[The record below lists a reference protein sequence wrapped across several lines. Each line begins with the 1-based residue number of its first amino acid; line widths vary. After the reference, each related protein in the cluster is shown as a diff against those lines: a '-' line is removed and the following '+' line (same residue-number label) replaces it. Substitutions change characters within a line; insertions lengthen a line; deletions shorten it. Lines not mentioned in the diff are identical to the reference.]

1 MDAFAL
7 KVDLGNT
14 DEIAQMIDTV
24 VARYGRLDIL
34 VNNAGILT
42 NTQYDSVTGE
52 EWDRMLN
59 INLKGVFFASREAIR
74 PMKAQGW
81 GRIISISSM
90 AGRSG
95 GISAGSAYVAAK
107 AAIIGLTRHLAKKVA
122 ADGITVNA
130 VAPGT
135 IESDMLKDFTQ
146 ADLEAI
152 YKTIPMGRLG
162 KPEEIAETIAF
173 IASDAAAFM
182 TGAILDVNGGNYMA

>member
-1 MDAFAL
+1 MGQLRLSTMDMAAIVLAEAAAF
-7 KVDLGNT
+7 DMLGKKLA
-14 DEIAQMIDTV
+14 ELQ
-24 VARYGRLDIL
+24 G
-34 VNNAGILT
+34 
-42 NTQYDSVTGE
+42 
-52 EWDRMLN
+52 
-59 INLKGVFFASREAIR
+59 IR
-74 PMKAQGW
+74 PVGLE
-81 GRIISISSM
+81 
-90 AGRSG
+90 
-95 GISAGSAYVAAK
+95 AAK
-107 AAIIGLTRHLAKKVA
+107 AAIIGITRHLAKKVA

-173 IASDAAAFM
+173 LASDAAAFM